1 MGFRAGRNPLG
12 VALMAR
18 YFPAMESPHITDQRA
33 YPPGAPSWIDL
44 ATTDPHATC
53 DFYAGL
59 FEWSWEEVGDGSY
72 WVARLDGH
80 DVAAARREPDDDGWM
95 SYVAT
100 DDVDALAASVEDAG
114 GTVIDRPA
122 DVGAAGRGAT
132 LADPDGARFRGWR
145 AGNRLGAQL
154 VNMPGAWNFSILHTP
169 DRARSMDFYGGVFG
183 WRVDA
188 ALGAGMIRLP
198 GYGDHLESTIDPGIR
213 ERQAFAPEGF
223 EDVVAGLS
231 DIPAG
236 PARWV
241 MMFTVADRDEAVERA
256 VGLGATVVSTQDSE
270 WTQEAELLDVRG
282 SAFVVSALVK
292 TE

>member
-1 MGFRAGRNPLG
+1 MRFVAGRNPLG
-12 VALMAR
+12 VAPPAR
-18 YFPAMESPHITDQRA
+18 YFPAMESPQVTDQRT
-33 YPPGAPSWIDL
+33 YPPGVPSWIDI
-44 ATTDPHATC
+44 ATSDVQATC
-53 DFYAGL
+53 DFYSGL
-59 FEWSWEEVGDGSY
+59 FDWSWEVLAPGSY
-72 WVARLDGH
+72 SVARLDGH
-80 DVAAARREPDDDGWM
+80 DVAAVRHEPRDDGWM

-100 DDVDALAASVEDAG
+100 DDVDALAERVEDAG
-114 GTVIDRPA
+114 GTVIERPA
-122 DVGAAGRGAT
+122 DVGSAGRGAT
-132 LADPDGARFRGWR
+132 FADPDGARFRGWR
-145 AGNRLGAQL
+145 AGSRLGAQL
-154 VNMPGAWNFSILHTP
+154 VNVPGAWNFGILHTP
-169 DRARSMDFYGGVFG
+169 DRARAIDFYGRVFG

-188 ALGAGMIRLP
+188 ALGAGMVRLP
-198 GYGDHLESTIDPGIR
+198 GYGDHLEATIDPDIR

-231 DIPAG
+231 DIPTG

-256 VGLGATVVSTQDSE
+256 VDLGATVVSSQDSE